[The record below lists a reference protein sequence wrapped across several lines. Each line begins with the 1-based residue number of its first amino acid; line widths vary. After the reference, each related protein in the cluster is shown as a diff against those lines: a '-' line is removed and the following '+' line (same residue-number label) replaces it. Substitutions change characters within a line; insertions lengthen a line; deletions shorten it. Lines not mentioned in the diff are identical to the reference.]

1 MNKNIVTNINNQEPI
16 HWIVWYKNLNVY
28 DKKEVKDAII
38 NKCFLND
45 VQTFKNWV
53 YSYIPVPTLEQNIIA
68 KIAKQPLDFTF
79 EPRAS
84 SYHTRKLL
92 NQ

>member
-1 MNKNIVTNINNQEPI
+1 MNTNNVTTGESL
-16 HWIVWYKNLNVY
+16 HWIVWYKSLNVY
-28 DKKEVKDAII
+28 DKAEAKKTII
-38 NKCFLND
+38 KRCLIRNE
-45 VQTFKNWV
+45 QTFKNWL
-53 YSYIPVPTLEQNIIA
+53 YSYIAVDDFYHPIIA

-92 NQ
+92 NS